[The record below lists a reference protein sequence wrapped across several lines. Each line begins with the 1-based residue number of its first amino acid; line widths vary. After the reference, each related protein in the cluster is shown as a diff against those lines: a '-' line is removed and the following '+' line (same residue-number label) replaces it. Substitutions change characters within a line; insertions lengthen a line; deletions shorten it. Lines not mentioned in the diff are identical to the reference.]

1 MNNPYSNEQPR
12 PGNPPE
18 QTTGPGYLS
27 QQPGYPPQPLQQ
39 PMVYPPQPPMAQPQ
53 QHMQGQ
59 YPQQMQY
66 SQPGY
71 APYPQQQMM
80 MPPQP
85 INVIVNNANNN
96 VNMAGVGY
104 ARVRQQRPG
113 CAMLTLS
120 VIYFVFIG
128 WWVGFYWALIGLVL
142 SALGKPAGQRMMSQL
157 PMVFFL
163 RQSSSRQTMI
173 Y

>member
-12 PGNPPE
+12 PENPPE
-18 QTTGPGYLS
+18 QTTGLGYLS
-27 QQPGYPPQPLQQ
+27 QQPGYAPQPLQP
-39 PMVYPPQPPMAQPQ
+39 PMVYPPQPPMPQPP
-53 QHMQGQ
+53 QHMQG

-66 SQPGY
+66 PQQGY

-104 ARVRQQRPG
+104 VRVRQQQRG
-113 CAMLTLS
+113 CAMLMLS
-120 VIYFVFIG
+120 IIYFCCIG
-128 WWVGFYWALIGLVL
+128 YVIGSCWLVIGLML
-142 SALGKPAGQRMMSQL
+142 SALGKPAGARMMSQL

-163 RQSSSRQTMI
+163 RSSNNTRQTVV